1 MGNNRRRFADWKEHE
16 RELTPT
22 QLELAERI
30 RTAFAGI
37 TCGESLGYMSG
48 EAADGP
54 CTEEYLRVFMQRE
67 VRRDWTAITPDGLY
81 CCKCCLTYVDPVGFR
96 FLLPAYMPAD
106 MQYPSGAW
114 LGLDTR
120 LLLAPEEQFSLFTP
134 ARRECVSDYVNEQRL
149 AELREYNEFN
159 LWDKLLPWEKAALPP
174 GADKHHAAAEIARA
188 YAAKHG
194 ITLSFCS

>member
-1 MGNNRRRFADWKEHE
+1 
-16 RELTPT
+16 
-22 QLELAERI
+22 
-30 RTAFAGI
+30 
-37 TCGESLGYMSG
+37 
-48 EAADGP
+48 
-54 CTEEYLRVFMQRE
+54 
-67 VRRDWTAITPDGLY
+67 
-81 CCKCCLTYVDPVGFR
+81 
-96 FLLPAYMPAD
+96 MPAD

-114 LGLDTR
+114 LGLDTH

-134 ARRECVSDYVNEQRL
+134 AQRECVSDYVNKQRL

-174 GADKHHAAAEIARA
+174 DTDQQCAMMEPARA